1 MCKDLENH
9 SLAPP
14 LTTVFSQTVLG
25 WLGTSWLGV
34 DTAGS
39 PEDKAA
45 LTSPATPTSGGG
57 GALEAAPPP
66 PHQAGYPGSKS
77 QGRLTGGPQKCS
89 LTQRKENH
97 RGRLKDCRVEPELTL
112 IEAFQI
118 PNLSRVGIWAFE
130 SSAVPVSSPQ

>member
-25 WLGTSWLGV
+25 WLGASWLGV

-39 PEDKAA
+39 PEDEAA
-45 LTSPATPTSGGG
+45 LTSPAPPTSGGG

-77 QGRLTGGPQKCS
+77 QGRLTGGPQKC
-89 LTQRKENH
+89 KFN
-97 RGRLKDCRVEPELTL
+97 PEEGESWGK
-112 IEAFQI
+112 IEGLQ
-118 PNLSRVGIWAFE
+118 SRA
-130 SSAVPVSSPQ
+130 